1 MENNDDWLA
10 GEIVRLDGLSA
21 DALRGAWETVNGSA
35 PPKGLGRS
43 LMVRG
48 ITYTLQEQKYGGLSA
63 SARRELAKLA
73 SQLEGSGDLDVE
85 RQLRLKPGTRL
96 VREWHGRTCQVMVM
110 KEGFAFEDRLFG
122 SLTQIA
128 REVTGAKWSG
138 PRFFGLTT
146 RAKARSATQALTDA

>member
-1 MENNDDWLA
+1 MDDEDNWLA
-10 GEIVRLDGLSA
+10 GHIARLDALSA
-21 DALRGAWETVNGSA
+21 DALRTEWESVKGHA

-48 ITYTLQEQKYGGLSA
+48 ISYTLQEQKHGGLSA
-63 SARRELAKLA
+63 AAKRELAKLA
-73 SQLEGSGDLDVE
+73 GQLEGSGDLDVE

-96 VREWHGRTCQVMVM
+96 VREWHGRTCQVMVLR
-110 KEGFAFEDRLFG
+110 EGFAFEDRLFG

-146 RAKARSATQALTDA
+146 RARARGAHGERTDA